1 MSSFRSKRVL
11 PDSQIKSARKRII
24 ICCDGTWQSAVTGK
38 DNCPSN
44 VTRLC
49 RAINSVGR
57 DPGDDEPWQ
66 QVVWYDSGVGTTSTG
81 LAPKVEGAV
90 GQGLEGNVI
99 EAYNFCVLNW
109 NPGDKIICFGFS
121 RGAYT
126 ARAIAG
132 LISDIGICSKSRL
145 QEFPELWKLYR
156 QRKFE
161 AKTGVLS
168 GKRFYGSAQYWD
180 WQLGRLADPQPAFAD
195 RPDGELLWDIKPQD
209 IDTVWARSKESMD
222 VEVVGVFDTVG
233 ALGPPEVFGYELP
246 EWVRFGEKPEWHNVS
261 LSANIKHAFQAL
273 ALDEHRNA
281 FSPTLYY
288 IKTSDTSSDEEIEK
302 QRAEAKELDG
312 KWKAMV
318 NEISKR
324 ATVDDKLNLEEL
336 KRLADDRN
344 TATEKLVKME
354 ESKKMEKALEAGEMV
369 LEQVWFPGYHIHI
382 GGGSSDTLLGKDNM
396 EEMSNITFAWML
408 DQIKKYVS
416 INEGTIRADSE
427 DRQRNFEELNKQR
440 EIHIKKEKARKD
452 EGWGKWIWRQ
462 GEWVAST
469 IAHPLTREKTHHHE
483 ERVYGW
489 GTGDFTDS
497 FTAMY
502 RANGSKPRTPGR
514 YGVDTNGKKVGETH
528 EYIHPT
534 TGFRV
539 HYLDRK
545 AEVWIFDDDHPL
557 QPGKYR
563 PIGLLGDN
571 YKREKKIDD
580 KGRVGYEYIFTYPD
594 GYVSRLPEWPLG
606 EEGCY
611 ERLAIEGSDAH
622 EYVEELDRSLKTN
635 IEPNAPIWDSK
646 NAGFS
651 YMAPANKMVIP
662 KRVLVTLRDSVPDDI
677 LYEDVSYEGVPNG
690 KVTNEIVPDEGIP
703 NGDLPEQSPPD
714 ENIQV
719 DMFGYRFEPDLTSI

>member
-1 MSSFRSKRVL
+1 MSGFTSKSTF

-24 ICCDGTWQSAVTGK
+24 ICCDGTWQSAVSGK

-49 RAINSVGR
+49 RAINSVGK
-57 DPGDDEPWQ
+57 DLGDEETWQ

-109 NPGDKIICFGFS
+109 NPGDKIMCFGFS

-156 QRKFE
+156 QRKSKE
-161 AKTGVLS
+161 KSGVIS
-168 GKRFYGSAQYWD
+168 GRRFYGSAQYWD
-180 WQLGRLADPQPAFAD
+180 WQLGRLADPQPAPED
-195 RPDGELLWDIKPQD
+195 RPDGKLVWDIKPQD
-209 IDTVWARSKESMD
+209 IDAPWARSKESMD

-233 ALGPPEVFGYELP
+233 ALGPPEVFGFELP
-246 EWVRFGEKPEWHNVS
+246 EWARFGEKPEWHNVA

-281 FSPTLYY
+281 FTPTLYY
-288 IKTSDTSSDEEIEK
+288 IKTSETPSDEEIEK
-302 QRAEAKELDG
+302 QRTLSKHLDG

-318 NEISKR
+318 EEMSKR
-324 ATVDDKLNLEEL
+324 AMVGDEPNLEEL
-336 KRLADDRN
+336 KDLAKDRD
-344 TATEKLVKME
+344 TATEELVEME
-354 ESKKMEKALEAGEMV
+354 ESKKMEEALEKGEMV

-416 INEGTIRADSE
+416 INEATIKADGR
-427 DRQRNFEELNKQR
+427 DRQKHFKELNKQR
-440 EIHIKKEKARKD
+440 EFHVDREKAREK
-452 EGWGKWIWRQ
+452 EGWGKWIWRK
-462 GEWVAST
+462 GERVASKV
-469 IAHPLTREKTHHHE
+469 AHPLTYEKTHHHE
-483 ERVYGW
+483 DRVYGW
-489 GTGDFTDS
+489 GTGDFDDS

-502 RANGSKPRTPGR
+502 KANGSKPRTPGR
-514 YGVDTNGKKVGETH
+514 YGLDMEGNEVGETH

-539 HYLDRK
+539 EHLDKK
-545 AEVWIFDDDHPL
+545 AEAWISSDEHP
-557 QPGKYR
+557 QRPKKYR
-563 PIGLLGDN
+563 PIGLQGEN
-571 YKREKKIDD
+571 YARVKKVDE
-580 KGRVGYEYIFTYPD
+580 KGRVGYEYVFKYED
-594 GYVSRLPEWPLG
+594 GSVSRLPEWPLG
-606 EEGCY
+606 KLGCY
-611 ERLAIEGSDAH
+611 ERLAIEGLDAFH
-622 EYVEELDRSLKTN
+622 YVDELDKSLRTGN
-635 IEPNAPIWDSK
+635 RTTRPVWDDK
-646 NAGFS
+646 DAGFS
-651 YMAPANKMVIP
+651 YMALANKVEIP
-662 KRVLVTLRDSVPDDI
+662 RRVLISLEDSTSDTVPD
-677 LYEDVSYEGVPNG
+677 EGVPNG
-690 KVTNEIVPDEGIP
+690 GVPDE
-703 NGDLPEQSPPD
+703 DV
-714 ENIQV
+714 QV
-719 DMFGYRFEPDLTSI
+719 DMFGYRFEPDLTSTAR